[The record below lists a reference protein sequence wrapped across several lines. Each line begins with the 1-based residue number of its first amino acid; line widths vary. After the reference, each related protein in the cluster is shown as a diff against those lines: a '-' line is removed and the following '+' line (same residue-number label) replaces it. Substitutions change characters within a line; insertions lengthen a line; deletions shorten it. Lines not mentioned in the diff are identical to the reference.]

1 MRTISNSCMTSG
13 AGYSNFK
20 VHHKADA
27 IQYIKRRTDFLF
39 LHKARKSVKTELYA
53 EDNYILRERD

>member
-39 LHKARKSVKTELYA
+39 LHKARKSVK
-53 EDNYILRERD
+53 NRIICRK